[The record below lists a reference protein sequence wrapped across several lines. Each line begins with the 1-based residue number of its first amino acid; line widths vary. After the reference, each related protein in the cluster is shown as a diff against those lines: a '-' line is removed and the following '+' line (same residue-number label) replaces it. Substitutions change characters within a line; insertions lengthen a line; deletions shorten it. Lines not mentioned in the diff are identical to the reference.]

1 MLPMNMWK
9 LFIVNT
15 FSGIAGKKNTILN
28 DLQK

>member
-15 FSGIAGKKNTILN
+15 FSDIAGKKTILN